1 MHSLRFL
8 TRAGPLLTKP
18 NSRQILRS
26 PAAPQAARGLSSST
40 NADSGNSMTDT
51 TKALGDGLLAGQRHC
66 LARSI
71 TLAESARRD
80 HKEQAALLMD
90 YVMEHKGSGTI
101 TVPTPTVTSK
111 PLFTSGKT
119 LRLGIAGPPGAGK
132 STFIEALGMR
142 LIERNHRVAVIP
154 VDPSSHISGGSILG
168 DKTRMEQL
176 SICPQAY
183 VRASPTRGVLGGI
196 AEHTADVVSLCEC
209 AGYDV
214 VIVESVGLGQSEVDI
229 DHAVDLLM
237 MIVPPGGGD
246 GLQAS
251 KKGIM
256 EATDI
261 IAVNKADGTLAS
273 QAKHTRGDYQGSLA
287 FVRQKNIDWK
297 PQCLL
302 MSARTGKGLTEVE
315 AKLAEYHTLM
325 SENGGLEA
333 KRLKQSVHWM
343 WGQYRRELV
352 SQGELQPAVQSLAE
366 LLMVNMSR
374 GVITPRA
381 AAGKLLEVTSYTE

>member
-1 MHSLRFL
+1 M
-8 TRAGPLLTKP
+8 T
-18 NSRQILRS
+18 
-26 PAAPQAARGLSSST
+26 SSSE
-40 NADSGNSMTDT
+40 MTEST
-51 TKALGDGLLAGQRHC
+51 LTLADGLLKKQRHS

-71 TLAESARRD
+71 TLTESSRSD

-90 YVMEHKGSGTI
+90 YSF
-101 TVPTPTVTSK
+101 
-111 PLFTSGKT
+111 LFTTGKT
-119 LRLGIAGPPGAGK
+119 MRLGIAGPPGAGK

-142 LIERNHRVAVIP
+142 LIGRGHRVAVIP

-168 DKTRMEQL
+168 DKTRMEEL
-176 SICPQAY
+176 SKSPKAY

-196 AEHTADVVSLCEC
+196 AEHTADVISLCEC

-214 VIVESVGLGQSEVDI
+214 IIVESVGLGQSEVDI

-261 IAVNKADGTLAS
+261 IAVNKADGTLAT
-273 QAKHTRGDYQGSLA
+273 QAKHTRADYQGSLA
-287 FVRQKNIDWK
+287 FVRPKHIDWK

-302 MSARTGKGLTEVE
+302 MSARTGKGLDEVE
-315 AKLAEYHTLM
+315 AKIANFHTVM
-325 SENGGLEA
+325 SKNGGLES
-333 KRLKQSVHWM
+333 KRIRQSIHWM
-343 WGQYRRELV
+343 WGQYRRDLVNVSESQDSVQEL
-352 SQGELQPAVQSLAE
+352 
-366 LLMVNMSR
+366 SR
-374 GVITPRA
+374 QLVDDMRRGKITPRA
-381 AAGKLLEVTSYTE
+381 AAGKLLQITD

>member
-1 MHSLRFL
+1 MFHRALRVSRVAPHVFRSVSSVAS
-8 TRAGPLLTKP
+8 TAG
-18 NSRQILRS
+18 
-26 PAAPQAARGLSSST
+26 
-40 NADSGNSMTDT
+40 MTDNT
-51 TKALGDGLLAGQRHC
+51 IMLATGLLDGQRYC

-71 TLAESARRD
+71 TLTESSRHD

-90 YVMEHKGSGTI
+90 YVMQERSDSTNCD
-101 TVPTPTVTSK
+101 TSVN
-111 PLFTSGKT
+111 PLFTTGKT
-119 LRLGIAGPPGAGK
+119 MRLGIAGPPGAGK

-142 LIERNHRVAVIP
+142 LIARGHRVAVIP

-176 SICPQAY
+176 SVCPQAY

-196 AEHTADVVSLCEC
+196 AEHTADVISLCEC

-256 EATDI
+256 EATDM
-261 IAVNKADGTLAS
+261 IAVNKADGSLAP
-273 QAKHTRGDYQGSLA
+273 QAKHTRADYQGSMS
-287 FVRQKNIDWK
+287 FVRQKHHDWK
-297 PQCLL
+297 PLCML
-302 MSARTGKGLTEVE
+302 MSARTGKGLDEVE
-315 AKLAEYHTLM
+315 SKLAEFHTIM
-325 SENGGLEA
+325 SNNGGLMQ
-333 KRLKQSVHWM
+333 KRLKQGVHWM
-343 WGQYRRELV
+343 WGQYRRDIV
-352 SQGELQPAVQSLAE
+352 SVSENKHEVKKLSINLIEDMA
-366 LLMVNMSR
+366 R
-374 GVITPRA
+374 GRITPRA
-381 AAGKLLEVTSYTE
+381 AAGKLLEVTHK